1 MNLLL
6 AFVLGTAFGAILVL
20 IINYFYQKRNKALAQ
35 QLVSQAQAEKTQ
47 ELEILLNRVR
57 DSFGLLSMEALKKN
71 TDEFLKLANEK
82 FNGQAELGKKRTRR
96 KEGAD

>member
-6 AFVLGTAFGAILVL
+6 AFVLGAAFGAILVL
-20 IINYFYQKRNKALAQ
+20 VINYFYQKRNKALAQ

-57 DSFGLLSMEALKKN
+57 DSFGSLSFEALKKKIQMS
-71 TDEFLKLANEK
+71 F
-82 FNGQAELGKKRTRR
+82 
-96 KEGAD
+96 